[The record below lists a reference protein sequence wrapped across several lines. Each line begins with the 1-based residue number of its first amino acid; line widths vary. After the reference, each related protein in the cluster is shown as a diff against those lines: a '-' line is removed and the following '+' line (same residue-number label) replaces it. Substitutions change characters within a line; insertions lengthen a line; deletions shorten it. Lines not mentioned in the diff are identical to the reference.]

1 MFSQRGEIVRIMIH
15 VMAAGG
21 LSGSAVTA
29 PIMGDD
35 AKAFA
40 DKEKHLCVPIVRR
53 ERPAVTEHD
62 RLSFAPVLVIDVD
75 VSSVFF
81 SNCDVWH
88 LDFPF
93 RLGCM
98 QKCAARGAIDRHDF
112 DPLCA
117 PRSGVEWVG
126 KVLGFMRHFSIP
138 KLHNA
143 HGVDVLA
150 FVDNHVLSDP
160 EIALSHDPADR
171 KSRWPAR
178 MMTTKRPQ
186 VTPTANYLA

>member
-53 ERPAVTEHD
+53 ERPAMTEND
-62 RLSFAPVLVIDVD
+62 RLSFAPVLIIDVD

-81 SNCDVWH
+81 SDSYVWH
-88 LDFPF
+88 CNFSFSLMGHWCLPRFTSDKNQV
-93 RLGCM
+93 RRSVSSIQTSIKLAVAKSRCSS
-98 QKCAARGAIDRHDF
+98 QT
-112 DPLCA
+112 LCA
-117 PRSGVEWVG
+117 SR
-126 KVLGFMRHFSIP
+126 RHAAII
-138 KLHNA
+138 L
-143 HGVDVLA
+143 
-150 FVDNHVLSDP
+150 LS
-160 EIALSHDPADR
+160 S
-171 KSRWPAR
+171 
-178 MMTTKRPQ
+178 
-186 VTPTANYLA
+186 ANS